1 MRPPFS
7 CIIGSVTN
15 ATLRGGWQS
24 FVAQLKSWQLL
35 ALVAALFVLDLF
47 LPDPIP
53 FVDELLLGL
62 LTLLLV
68 RWKQRSRSGAAPEPL
83 MKNVTPRR

>member
-1 MRPPFS
+1 M
-7 CIIGSVTN
+7 GSMTN
-15 ATLRGGWQS
+15 TAPRGGWQG

-35 ALVAALFVLDLF
+35 AFVAALFVLDLF

-62 LTLLLV
+62 LTLLLA
-68 RWKQRSRSGAAPEPL
+68 RWKQRSGAAPEPS

>member
-1 MRPPFS
+1 M
-7 CIIGSVTN
+7 TN
-15 ATLRGGWQS
+15 AALRGGWQG

-62 LTLLLV
+62 LTLFLV
-68 RWKQRSRSGAAPEPL
+68 RWKQRSGAAPEPS

>member
-1 MRPPFS
+1 M
-7 CIIGSVTN
+7 GSMTN
-15 ATLRGGWQS
+15 AAPRGGWQG

-62 LTLLLV
+62 LTLLLA
-68 RWKQRSRSGAAPEPL
+68 RWKQRSGAAPEPS
-83 MKNVTPRR
+83 MTNVTPRR